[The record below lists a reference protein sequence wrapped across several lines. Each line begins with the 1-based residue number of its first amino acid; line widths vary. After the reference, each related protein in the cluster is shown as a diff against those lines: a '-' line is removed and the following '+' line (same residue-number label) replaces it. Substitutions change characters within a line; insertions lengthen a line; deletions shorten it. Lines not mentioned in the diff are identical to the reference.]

1 MYGRFAPFR
10 RAVMAW
16 AALFGGT
23 LSLLAQA
30 PPVTAPVSTA
40 LRALRNGWKD
50 PARIAT
56 DNAGHIFITDAGSGQ
71 LIIRDESGRLLLVKG
86 GFNRPLG
93 IAADAAGRLFLGE
106 AGRGSV
112 SILLSNGTLIG
123 QLGQGPGEFLL
134 PNHLAVDP
142 DPSGLIYVADSAAN
156 LIKVYSPSGPKLR
169 EFGMPGTGPGQFDFP
184 TGVFISPVGEV
195 FVADQNNNRVQVFDR
210 NGQFLRSLGKR
221 GMMGTSPFGRI
232 QGLAGDAQGRI
243 FVADAFHGLVRVID
257 ATGRMISTVGT
268 FGTGPGELTLPSSV
282 VVDRNNRLLVVSP
295 GTTRIEVFGLDTFAD
310 PHILQAAFL
319 LDQATLM
326 PETAAL
332 GTRRRGEDHDE
343 HEDRDDDEHE
353 HEPGQGQGQS
363 ATRRAV
369 PVNATLTVA
378 GIDPHQIIAS
388 SIRANGVPPLPL
400 RPGAVSDPH
409 GDGIYEMRLQFSN
422 KALLAVLPIGT
433 STLYVT
439 GRVASGEEFEAAT
452 TVTVV
457 APPPAPPRAPR
468 RATVNLSARK
478 QGSSR

>member
-1 MYGRFAPFR
+1 MNPWFVSFRF
-10 RAVMAW
+10 AVMAW
-16 AALFGGT
+16 ITLSGGA

-30 PPVTAPVSTA
+30 TPVAAPVSTA

-56 DNAGHIFITDAGSGQ
+56 DSAGHIFVTDAGSGQ

-93 IAADAAGRLFLGE
+93 IAADATGRLFLGE
-106 AGRGSV
+106 AGSGRV
-112 SILLSNGTLIG
+112 SILLSNGALIG

-156 LIKVYSPSGPKLR
+156 LIKVYSPNGPKLR

-184 TGVFISPVGEV
+184 TGVFISPAGEV

-243 FVADAFHGLVRVID
+243 FVADAFNGLVRVID

-268 FGTGPGELTLPSSV
+268 FGTGLGELTLPSSV
-282 VVDRNNRLLVVSP
+282 AVDRNNRLLVVSP
-295 GTTRIEVFGLDTFAD
+295 GTTRIDIFGLDTFTD

-319 LDQATLM
+319 LDQTTLT
-326 PETAAL
+326 PETPIL
-332 GTRRRGEDHDE
+332 GARRRGEGHDDD
-343 HEDRDDDEHE
+343 EDRDDDDEKE
-353 HEPGQGQGQS
+353 QGRS
-363 ATRRAV
+363 STRRPV

-388 SIRANGVPPLPL
+388 SIRANGVPPLPVK
-400 RPGAVSDPH
+400 PGAISDPH

-422 KALLAVLPIGT
+422 KALLAALPIGT

-452 TVTVV
+452 TITVA
-457 APPPAPPRAPR
+457 APIPAAPKAPR
-468 RATVNLSARK
+468 GTATHLSTRR

>member
-1 MYGRFAPFR
+1 MNPRFAPFR
-10 RAVMAW
+10 FAVMAW
-16 AALFGGT
+16 IALAGGA

-30 PPVTAPVSTA
+30 PPVTAPVSTP
-40 LRALRNGWKD
+40 LRALRNGWQD

-56 DNAGHIFITDAGSGQ
+56 DSAGRIFITDAGSGQ
-71 LIIRDESGRLLLVKG
+71 LIIRDEAGRLLLAKG
-86 GFNRPLG
+86 GFNGPLG
-93 IAADAAGRLFLGE
+93 IAADATGRLFLGE

-112 SILLSNGTLIG
+112 SILLVNGTPIG

-156 LIKVYSPSGPKLR
+156 LIKVYSPNGPKLR
-169 EFGMPGTGPGQFDFP
+169 EFGTPGTGSGQFDFP
-184 TGVFISPVGEV
+184 TGLFISAAGEV
-195 FVADQNNNRVQVFDR
+195 FVADQNNNRIQVFDR
-210 NGQFLRSLGKR
+210 TGQYLRSFGKS
-221 GMMGTSPFGRI
+221 GMMGNSPYGRI

-243 FVADAFHGLVRVID
+243 FVADAFHGLVRVIN
-257 ATGRMISTVGT
+257 ANGLAISTVGS
-268 FGTGPGELTLPSSV
+268 FGTGAGELTVPSSV

-319 LDQATLM
+319 LDLTTLM

-332 GTRRRGEDHDE
+332 GTRRRGEDRDD

-353 HEPGQGQGQS
+353 QGRG
-363 ATRRAV
+363 AARRAV
-369 PVNATLTVA
+369 PVNATLTVTGVDA
-378 GIDPHQIIAS
+378 HQIIAS

-400 RPGAVSDPH
+400 KPGSISDPS
-409 GDGIYEMRLQFSN
+409 GGGLFEMKLQFSN
-422 KALLAVLPIGT
+422 KALLAALPVGT

-452 TVTVV
+452 TVTV
-457 APPPAPPRAPR
+457 APPAPAAPQAPR
-468 RATVNLSARK
+468 GTATHLSTRR